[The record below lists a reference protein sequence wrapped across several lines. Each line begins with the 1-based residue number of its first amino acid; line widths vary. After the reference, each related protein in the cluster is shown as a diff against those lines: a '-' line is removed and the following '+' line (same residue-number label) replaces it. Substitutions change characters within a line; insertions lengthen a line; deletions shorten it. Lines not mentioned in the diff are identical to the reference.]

1 MELNTGAVGVGTPTL
16 AYAGI
21 PGGEE
26 MLPPDVVWPC
36 GWDVL
41 FDLNEESRFWA
52 DDFRRMPGL
61 SLSGGCALDIDMDID
76 DWLKLDILGVWRVA
90 G

>member
-1 MELNTGAVGVGTPTL
+1 M
-16 AYAGI
+16 
-21 PGGEE
+21 
-26 MLPPDVVWPC
+26 
-36 GWDVL
+36 L

-90 G
+90 R